1 MNALR
6 IRVTPAVL
14 SIAIAAALFSTVAL
28 GRAEEVDELRL
39 ARHDYILNCSGC
51 HRSDGRGVSGAV
63 PSFAALEAI
72 LCASGGREYV
82 LRVPGVAN
90 APVDDRRLAKLLD
103 YVAIELAGIENPQ
116 RFDEAEVARYR
127 RVPLIDPLAARRSLP
142 IVSGAPDESLC
153 AQIGE

>member
-1 MNALR
+1 MSWP
-6 IRVTPAVL
+6 RVRSTLSVF
-14 SIAIAAALFSTVAL
+14 SIAMAAALVSAAAS
-28 GRAEEVDELRL
+28 GRAERVDEAGL

-51 HRSDGRGVSGAV
+51 HRSDGRGVPGAV
-63 PSFAALEAI
+63 PSFAELGAI

-127 RVPLIDPLAARRSLP
+127 RVPLIDPLAARRSLS
-142 IVSGAPDESLC
+142 IVPSETRCGA
-153 AQIGE
+153 GRR